1 MLKQEGQHCYEYA
14 GVFAGYNVEHV
25 LATFEIGANVQLQCF
40 RLFIYGWISLFCHE
54 LHYLPQGLASVF
66 VILTSGDEFSL
77 SGSLVA

>member
-40 RLFIYGWISLFCHE
+40 RLFMVGSVYFVMNCIISHK
-54 LHYLPQGLASVF
+54 G
-66 VILTSGDEFSL
+66 
-77 SGSLVA
+77 